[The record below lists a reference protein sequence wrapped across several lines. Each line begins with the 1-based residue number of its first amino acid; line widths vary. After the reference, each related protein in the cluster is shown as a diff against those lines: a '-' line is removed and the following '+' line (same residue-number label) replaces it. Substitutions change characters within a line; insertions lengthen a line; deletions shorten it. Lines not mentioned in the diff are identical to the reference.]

1 MATQRLLA
9 IIEVDEE
16 YLGEGHGYTE
26 IPDKI
31 AARIDSLPALDLQ
44 AIYLLD
50 PKQKKLDPLLEKI
63 SLNYHHYAVSIRGE
77 RCREE
82 ICEEHGVGGK
92 VLNLNGY
99 HFRRHIPPQGVN

>member
-9 IIEVDEE
+9 VIEVDEE
-16 YLGEGHGYTE
+16 YLGEGHQYSE

-44 AIYLLD
+44 ALYLVDAKKDLD
-50 PKQKKLDPLLEKI
+50 AWIGKI

-77 RCREE
+77 RCRED

-92 VLNLNGY
+92 VLDLNGY
-99 HFRRHIPPQGVN
+99 HFRRHLPPQGIN